1 MKTDEEKDD
10 KEEVK
15 SENTSSDAE
24 DNVKEPTPNPLEKYM
39 RIIQQ
44 RRAQELENKVIVLET
59 GSQKYD

>member
-1 MKTDEEKDD
+1 MKTGEEKED
-10 KEEVK
+10 KEVK

-44 RRAQELENKVIVLET
+44 RRAQELENKVIVLEA